1 MYPPVR
7 FKFLIVQI
15 LKQYFQIQGNFE
27 SNLIITLL
35 DSFSRFDS
43 EDRKPKNNLCFH
55 YQFTNFKLQIHSETK
70 QNHIDNHFLQFDFQL
85 KTCKPSMWDP
95 IEENYSAHTDTSQ
108 DLTFEIFAGMKN
120 WEKWDMCQTSG
131 NRSNQFH
138 RKRLKYFLKQ
148 QIYLLKSVNSNFT
161 LAAHSPKFG
170 QAKTHFLSHHNVCKI
185 NRFANF
191 PTRDQW
197 SNG

>member
-70 QNHIDNHFLQFDFQL
+70 QNHIDNHFLQFDFLL

-95 IEENYSAHTDTSQ
+95 DWRKLQCTHGYISGFNLRDFRWNEKLRKMRYVPDIGEPKQPIPQKKVEMISEE
-108 DLTFEIFAGMKN
+108 
-120 WEKWDMCQTSG
+120 
-131 NRSNQFH
+131 
-138 RKRLKYFLKQ
+138 
-148 QIYLLKSVNSNFT
+148 
-161 LAAHSPKFG
+161 
-170 QAKTHFLSHHNVCKI
+170 
-185 NRFANF
+185 ANLI
-191 PTRDQW
+191 
-197 SNG
+197 G